1 MDLDQIRE
9 LLKLVAESGVSEV
22 EIEDEEF
29 RMVVRTTPVA
39 PVAAPMTGPPAV
51 YHHVQAPVPPP
62 LPAQAPAAAAA
73 PPAADS
79 GGQAPQEASAKESGQ
94 VLRAPI
100 VGTYYS
106 APSPDADPFVAVG
119 DVVKPGDVLCIIEA
133 MKLMNEIEAEVGGT
147 IKEILVENAQP
158 VQYDEPLFVI
168 EP

>member
-1 MDLDQIRE
+1 MDLEQIKE

-22 EIEDEEF
+22 EIEDDEL
-29 RMVVRTTPVA
+29 RIVVRTTLPAGPA
-39 PVAAPMTGPPAV
+39 PRPAV
-51 YHHVQAPVPPP
+51 EFSGQAPVPVQRSDVQPR
-62 LPAQAPAAAAA
+62 PAMPNSPSEGAATTA
-73 PPAADS
+73 S
-79 GGQAPQEASAKESGQ
+79 GAEPSEKGQ

-100 VGTYYS
+100 VGTFYS
-106 APSPDADPFVAVG
+106 APSPDAEAYVTVG

-147 IKEILVENAQP
+147 IVEILVQNAQP

>member
-39 PVAAPMTGPPAV
+39 PVVAPMAGPPAV
-51 YHHVQAPVPPP
+51 YHHVPAPVPPP
-62 LPAQAPAAAAA
+62 LPADVPAAAA
-73 PPAADS
+73 PAAPA
-79 GGQAPQEASAKESGQ
+79 GGDAAPQAPASTSGQ

-100 VGTYYS
+100 VGTYYA
-106 APSPDADPFVAVG
+106 APSPDAEAFVAVG